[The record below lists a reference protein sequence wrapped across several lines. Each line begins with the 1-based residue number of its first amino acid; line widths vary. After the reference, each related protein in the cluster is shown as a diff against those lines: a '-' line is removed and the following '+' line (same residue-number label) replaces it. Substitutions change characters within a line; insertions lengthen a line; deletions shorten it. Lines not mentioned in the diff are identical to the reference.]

1 MKSSH
6 IIAIVVIAIAIA
18 AIVGTISDS
27 GTYANFAEAS
37 SHEGRVYHVVGKLN
51 REKPYEYHPEQNAN
65 LFSFYIVD
73 NQGEEKK
80 VLLNKAKP
88 QDFDK
93 SEQIVIIGKMKG
105 EEFIASDIL
114 LKCPSKYAD
123 EKPQGV
129 ASM

>member
-1 MKSSH
+1 MN
-6 IIAIVVIAIAIA
+6 
-18 AIVGTISDS
+18 TILKRMPIFF
-27 GTYANFAEAS
+27 T
-37 SHEGRVYHVVGKLN
+37 
-51 REKPYEYHPEQNAN
+51 
-65 LFSFYIVD
+65 FYLYD
-73 NQGEEKK
+73 NNGNERK

-123 EKPQGV
+123 EAQK
-129 ASM
+129 S